1 MPVGK
6 FSPFLKTEIVKPDGR
21 TMSSPRS
28 GLNSAVLSGQMGL
41 TTVAATASAGS
52 MNDSKNA
59 NLKLSTHERDC
70 MRRSILSPK
79 GSVRFIQLGRQAAD
93 EGDRGR
99 AGQSL
104 PPQ

>member
-6 FSPFLKTEIVKPDGR
+6 FSPSLKTEIVKPGGR

-70 MRRSILSPK
+70 MRRSILSSKAHVSFHPA
-79 GSVRFIQLGRQAAD
+79 GATGR
-93 EGDRGR
+93 E
-99 AGQSL
+99 
-104 PPQ
+104 